1 MAIVMVRGEGGG
13 LERRVGLKSA
23 AKKTAKKAG
32 KKAAKKGAKH
42 AIQKHAAKKHPAK
55 KHAEK
60 HAGKKAAKHV
70 VESAAELSTKKP
82 EGDSGKL
89 SKAFHRLQRAAAIIS
104 LLEKPS
110 GGDLRALLELAVEV
124 YQRAGKSSK
133 LARQAGAL
141 ARAVEHLA
149 MAGLYSARIEF
160 RVDVAAPAGSR
171 MEKRLRG
178 LRGRLEEVGVPKG
191 EEAEM
196 LTALGWE
203 LLKRSDAAG
212 DDPHMEYE
220 LGMAADALC
229 EAVEEGI

>member
-1 MAIVMVRGEGGG
+1 MAIVMVRGDGGG
-13 LERRVGLKSA
+13 LERRVGLKAA

-42 AIQKHAAKKHPAK
+42 AIEKHAAKKHPAK

-70 VESAAELSTKKP
+70 VDSSAELSLKKP
-82 EGDSGKL
+82 EGDSARL
-89 SKAFHRLQRAAAIIS
+89 SKAFHKLQRAAAVIS

-124 YQRAGKSSK
+124 FERAGKSAK
-133 LARQAGAL
+133 IAKQAGAL
-141 ARAVEHLA
+141 AKAVEHLA

-160 RVDVAAPAGSR
+160 RVNVAAPAGGK
-171 MEKRLRG
+171 MQKRLRD
-178 LRGRLEEVGVPKG
+178 LRDRLEDVGVPKG

-203 LLKRSDAAG
+203 LLKRADAAG